1 LCAYEG
7 PAGSISSQNRGAEG
21 FVGAA
26 LVELT
31 VWLKIKRYA
40 ALAVESRVSL
50 GSLDFGG
57 MMPSKAVNEGRIVE
71 RPSPICC
78 FMLSNV

>member
-1 LCAYEG
+1 VLGGVGVSCLGVFSEWFRSSTRELFAYEG

-21 FVGAA
+21 IVGAA

-40 ALAVESRVSL
+40 ALASEDVGELEVS
-50 GSLDFGG
+50 
-57 MMPSKAVNEGRIVE
+57 
-71 RPSPICC
+71 C
-78 FMLSNV
+78 